1 LNLEWGR
8 YCLDYSLNGN
18 ILALGG
24 SKGHIALL
32 DWKSKNL
39 KCEINVKE
47 NIRAI
52 KFLQSENIFAV
63 IYFEFK

>member
-1 LNLEWGR
+1 M
-8 YCLDYSLNGN
+8 DYSINGN

-24 SKGHIALL
+24 SKGHVALL

-47 NIRAI
+47 NVRAI

-63 IYFEFK
+63 IIFISIKDCPT